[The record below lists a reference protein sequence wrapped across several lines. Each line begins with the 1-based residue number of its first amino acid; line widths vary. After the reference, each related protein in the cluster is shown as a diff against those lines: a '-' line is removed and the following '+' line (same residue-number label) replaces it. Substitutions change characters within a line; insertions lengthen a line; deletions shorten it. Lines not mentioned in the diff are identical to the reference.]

1 MTRPSVS
8 FLTLVGV
15 GEWGGGGPP
24 PNNRQNTAVGVSGL
38 DSSYGN
44 PPTGWYGMTVEEAGV
59 ARAVDNDEAS
69 FCITHATQQSGEMIW
84 WAKSN

>member
-8 FLTLVGV
+8 FLTLEGWGV
-15 GEWGGGGPP
+15 GWWGCP
-24 PNNRQNTAVGVSGL
+24 PNNRQNAAVAVSGL

-69 FCITHATQQSGEMIW
+69 PLHHPRKRSSQER
-84 WAKSN
+84 